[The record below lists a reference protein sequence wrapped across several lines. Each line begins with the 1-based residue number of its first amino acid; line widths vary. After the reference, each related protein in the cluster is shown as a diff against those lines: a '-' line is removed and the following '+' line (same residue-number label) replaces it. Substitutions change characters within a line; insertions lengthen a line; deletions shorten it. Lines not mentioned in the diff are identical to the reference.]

1 MAMFAKKL
9 DGDPKLAIEPGSAAP
24 VTAAAAAPVGPRGYG
39 IAETILLMRDLP
51 GDQNSE
57 LVVKVVR
64 ATLASLNVKLPDI
77 IEDASRKQKSV
88 QDRIAAVHAHIAD
101 LEKQLEGQ
109 RAEIAALEA
118 DLAETSSVKERL
130 QAAEMTA
137 HASVPSVAH
146 AKSMGTTLIGGAMAP

>member
-9 DGDPKLAIEPGSAAP
+9 DGDPKLAMESVAPAPPAAVAAP
-24 VTAAAAAPVGPRGYG
+24 AGPRGYG

-118 DLAETSSVKERL
+118 DLAETTSVKERL

-137 HASVPSVAH
+137 SAGPPGLAH
-146 AKSMGTTLIGGAMAP
+146 AKAMSTTLIGGAMAP

>member
-9 DGDPKLAIEPGSAAP
+9 DGDPKLVMEP
-24 VTAAAAAPVGPRGYG
+24 AAAATAAVAAPAGPRGGYG

-77 IEDASRKQKSV
+77 IEDAARKQKSV

-118 DLAETSSVKERL
+118 DLAETTSVKERL

-137 HASVPSVAH
+137 SVGPPSVAH
-146 AKSMGTTLIGGAMAP
+146 AKSMSTTLIGGAMAP

>member
-1 MAMFAKKL
+1 MFAKKL
-9 DGDPKLAIEPGSAAP
+9 DGDPKLAMESVAAQAP
-24 VTAAAAAPVGPRGYG
+24 AAVAAPVGQRGYG

-118 DLAETSSVKERL
+118 DLAETTSVKERL

-137 HASVPSVAH
+137 SAGPPGVAH
-146 AKSMGTTLIGGAMAP
+146 AKSMSTTLIGGAMAP

>member
-9 DGDPKLAIEPGSAAP
+9 DGDPKLVMESVAPAAP
-24 VTAAAAAPVGPRGYG
+24 AAVAAPVGQRGYG

-118 DLAETSSVKERL
+118 DLAETTSVKERL

-137 HASVPSVAH
+137 SAGPPSVAH
-146 AKSMGTTLIGGAMAP
+146 AKSMSTTLIGGAMAP

>member
-9 DGDPKLAIEPGSAAP
+9 DGDSKLGMDAAVLPVATSASS
-24 VTAAAAAPVGPRGYG
+24 RGYG

-101 LEKQLEGQ
+101 LEQQLEGQ
-109 RAEIAALEA
+109 RAEIASLEA

-130 QAAEMTA
+130 QGAEMTA
-137 HASVPSVAH
+137 HAGSPSAAH
-146 AKSMGTTLIGGAMAP
+146 AKSMSTTLIGGAMAP

>member
-9 DGDPKLAIEPGSAAP
+9 DGDPKLAIEP
-24 VTAAAAAPVGPRGYG
+24 AAAAPAAVVAPVVPRGGYG

-64 ATLASLNVKLPDI
+64 ATLASLNVKLPEI
-77 IEDASRKQKSV
+77 IEDAARKQKSV

-118 DLAETSSVKERL
+118 DLAETTSVKERL
-130 QAAEMTA
+130 QAAETTA
-137 HASVPSVAH
+137 SAGPTSLAH
-146 AKSMGTTLIGGAMAP
+146 AKSMGTTLIGSAMAP

>member
-9 DGDPKLAIEPGSAAP
+9 DGDPKLAMESAVAAP
-24 VTAAAAAPVGPRGYG
+24 ATAAAAAPAGSRGYG

-137 HASVPSVAH
+137 HAGLPSVGH
-146 AKSMGTTLIGGAMAP
+146 GKSMSTTLIGGAMAP